1 MTRKLFSVKLLTAIA
16 ATIAP
21 LALCQ
26 MPRECFYVMD
36 VWGLSPEEAGE
47 DEDDVLG
54 ISDLPLLM
62 DKMTPDMR
70 LNSIKMFQ
78 PSLDDENDQGGI
90 QLGLRLAS
98 PDQVNSID
106 LRFIGG
112 GEAHSWLNGEAKRD
126 GDKEE
131 EDSEHP
137 SGKEPKSMV
146 IGPDFDGITILTDED
161 DGLCNVVIHQ
171 GDNGTLPLF
180 NLCSDDDEEVAQVT
194 HYLPKETPLV
204 GFHANE
210 S

>member
-1 MTRKLFSVKLLTAIA
+1 
-16 ATIAP
+16 
-21 LALCQ
+21 
-26 MPRECFYVMD
+26 MD
-36 VWGLSPEEAGE
+36 MWGLEQAFE
-47 DEDDVLG
+47 DDEDVLG

-78 PSLDDENDQGGI
+78 PSLDDEYGQGGI

-112 GEAHSWLNGEAKRD
+112 GEAHSWLNGETKRD

-131 EDSEHP
+131 EDSEHLG
-137 SGKEPKSMV
+137 GKEPKSMV

-180 NLCSDDDEEVAQVT
+180 NLCSDDDEYVAQVT

-210 S
+210 D